1 MARLQLPIASYELR
15 SRPASPTRIVNAYA
29 EALPPGSRN
38 SVLLTRS
45 PGVKSWTTVGIG
57 AIAGMHVS
65 LGSLYVIAGS
75 SLYKID
81 ANKSATLLGSVG
93 GPGNIDID
101 SNADSLVVVNEP
113 NAYYY
118 DGTTFGQITDADFT
132 SRGAGDV
139 EFLNNW
145 LLFREPDSGRF
156 FGADLGS
163 ATSFD
168 ALNFATAE
176 GNPDGLVGM
185 KADHLQVVLFG
196 EKTVEIWDNDPGAG
210 DFPFVRAV
218 NGFVELG
225 CLNGRSIAKLDNSLF
240 WLASD
245 FTVRRLDGIT
255 PVRVSTHAIEQR
267 IVDSTV
273 SSAQATTYTQDGH
286 LFYVLSFDEGTFV
299 YDVTT
304 GSWHERETYNADNW
318 NWSSAVEFNGQ
329 ILVGSTTSNAIGQI
343 DPHTYADLGLTQ
355 RMEWTY
361 QPVYAEQRRVFH
373 DRLEM
378 VFEAGVGLTS
388 GQGSDPEVMLD
399 YSDDGGQTWQSL
411 PNRKLGQLGQ
421 YKHRVVWHSLGSS
434 EQRVYRASVSDPVS
448 VTLTDTVIEV
458 RGGRL

>member
-1 MARLQLPIASYELR
+1 
-15 SRPASPTRIVNAYA
+15 
-29 EALPPGSRN
+29 
-38 SVLLTRS
+38 
-45 PGVKSWTTVGIG
+45 VKGWTTVGVG
-57 AIAGMHVS
+57 AIAGMHVA
-65 LGSLYVIAGS
+65 LGNLYVVAGS

-81 ANKSATLLGSVG
+81 ANKNATLLGSVG
-93 GPGNIDID
+93 SPGNIDID
-101 SNADSLVVVNEP
+101 SNTDSVVVVNEP
-113 NAYYY
+113 DAYYY
-118 DGTTFGQITDADFT
+118 DGTTFGQIADVDFT

-139 EFLNNW
+139 EFLSNW

-163 ATSFD
+163 ATAFD

-176 GNPDGLVGM
+176 GNPDELVGL

-196 EKTVEIWDNDPGAG
+196 SKTIEIWDNDPSAG
-210 DFPFVRAV
+210 DFPFARAV
-218 NGFVELG
+218 NGFIELG
-225 CLNGRSIAKLDNSLF
+225 CLAGRSVAKLDNSIF

-267 IVDSTV
+267 IVDSTI
-273 SSAQATTYTQDGH
+273 STTRACTYTQDGH

-304 GSWHERETYNADNW
+304 GEWHERESYGFSTW
-318 NWSSAVEFNGQ
+318 NWSNAVEFNGQ
-329 ILVGSTTSNAIGQI
+329 ILVGDTTSNAIGQI
-343 DPHTYADLGLTQ
+343 DPHTYADLGATQ

-411 PNRKLGQLGQ
+411 PNRKLGQVGQ
-421 YKHRVVWHSLGSS
+421 YKNRVVWHALGSS

-448 VTLTDTVIEV
+448 VTLTDTLLEA

>member
-1 MARLQLPIASYELR
+1 
-15 SRPASPTRIVNAYA
+15 
-29 EALPPGSRN
+29 
-38 SVLLTRS
+38 
-45 PGVKSWTTVGIG
+45 
-57 AIAGMHVS
+57 MHVT

-75 SLYKID
+75 SLYKVD
-81 ANKSATLLGSVG
+81 ANKNATLLGSVG
-93 GPGNIDID
+93 SPGNIDID

-118 DGTTFGQITDADFT
+118 DGTTFGQISDADFT

-176 GNPDGLVGM
+176 GNPDELVGL
-185 KADHLQVVLFG
+185 KADHLQAVLFG
-196 EKTVEIWDNDPGAG
+196 EKTVEIWDNDPAVG

-225 CLNGRSIAKLDNSLF
+225 CLAGRSVTKLDNSIF

-273 SSAQATTYTQDGH
+273 SSARATTYTQDGH
-286 LFYVLSFDEGTFV
+286 LFYVLGFDEGTFV

-304 GSWHERETYNADNW
+304 GSWHERQTYSSENW
-318 NWSSAVEFNGQ
+318 NWSNAVEFNGQ
-329 ILVGSTTSNAIGQI
+329 ILVGSTTSNAIGQM
-343 DPHTYADLGLTQ
+343 DPHTYADLGATQ

-411 PNRKLGQLGQ
+411 PNRKLGRQGQ
-421 YKHRVVWHSLGSS
+421 YKNRVVWHALGSS
-434 EQRVYRASVSDPVS
+434 EQRVYRASISDPVS
-448 VTLTDTVIEV
+448 VTLTDTLIEV